1 MVVLAYD
8 GYGQR
13 SGVWWKGWRSVWEIS
28 DEKAWRKMSLS
39 FFCFCS
45 RAAVFFFFSLV
56 WDFFEIRVSDEIP
69 QLLTAPHATCHRA
82 RADNYDVIM
91 SLRAAMGKRKGLR
104 DRQRQTER
112 ERECVRAR
120 TERPPV
126 DWANAEDAE
135 DASGHLLSPPE
146 PALAYGH

>member
-1 MVVLAYD
+1 MRKHGGKCHFLFSVFVLE
-8 GYGQR
+8 Q
-13 SGVWWKGWRSVWEIS
+13 
-28 DEKAWRKMSLS
+28 L
-39 FFCFCS
+39 F
-45 RAAVFFFFSLV
+45 FFFFSLV

-112 ERECVRAR
+112 ERVCVRAR

-126 DWANAEDAE
+126 D
-135 DASGHLLSPPE
+135 
-146 PALAYGH
+146 